1 MPPKLIPKAEVTF
14 DVPRTVNGVTD
25 EFITNSLQHYNV
37 IDNET
42 KVSIVDKNPIGKGTG
57 NCGDLLI
64 MELAYEP
71 KNSDLPKKIVGK
83 FCPEVIP
90 IGMPK
95 RTWRDGALNEINNYT
110 IVGTD
115 TVPHPKFY
123 AGVGNSAKDAF
134 VVLMEYVDDLEGTD
148 ILQPLAVDRCE
159 RALKAVA
166 KLHAKFWGGP
176 KRLGGPVPT
185 LGSPELDQAV
195 PFLGDYRGIMKM
207 MMSENCLM
215 HPISDIQKILPP
227 NVALRMADWPSIVSA
242 KAGNTLN
249 TYAPAMPKT
258 GEPLYAVNPISI
270 VFFDYRS
277 DNIFISQNA
286 PSDSNDLG
294 VKAVDFAACM
304 WAHPM
309 VDVNYLMMT
318 SLDPEELYQ
327 NKDRLIESYRQSLI
341 ENLTLFSNAASV
353 DMSRDDNEIKIGK
366 NPAPV
371 PSLKTMQND
380 LWMQFMWTPMF
391 VWSQLA
397 PVMMARRKMLG
408 EDAVNDRQI
417 KAFQVVM
424 ERAITVMEKYN
435 WADYMKQQPGSA
447 PTCQYCCPC
456 C

>member
-1 MPPKLIPKAEVTF
+1 
-14 DVPRTVNGVTD
+14 
-25 EFITNSLQHYNV
+25 
-37 IDNET
+37 
-42 KVSIVDKNPIGKGTG
+42 
-57 NCGDLLI
+57 
-64 MELAYEP
+64 
-71 KNSDLPKKIVGK
+71 
-83 FCPEVIP
+83 
-90 IGMPK
+90 
-95 RTWRDGALNEINNYT
+95 
-110 IVGTD
+110 
-115 TVPHPKFY
+115 
-123 AGVGNSAKDAF
+123 
-134 VVLMEYVDDLEGTD
+134 MEYVDDLEGTD

-195 PFLGDYRGIMKM
+195 AFLGDYRGIMKM

-215 HPISDIQKILPP
+215 HPISDIQKMLTP

-258 GEPLYAVNPISI
+258 GEPLYTVNPISI

-327 NKDRLIESYRQSLI
+327 NKDRLIESYRQSLV
-341 ENLTLFSNAASV
+341 ENLALFSNAASV

-435 WADYMKQQPGSA
+435 WVDYMKQQPGSA

>member
-1 MPPKLIPKAEVTF
+1 
-14 DVPRTVNGVTD
+14 
-25 EFITNSLQHYNV
+25 
-37 IDNET
+37 
-42 KVSIVDKNPIGKGTG
+42 
-57 NCGDLLI
+57 
-64 MELAYEP
+64 
-71 KNSDLPKKIVGK
+71 
-83 FCPEVIP
+83 
-90 IGMPK
+90 
-95 RTWRDGALNEINNYT
+95 
-110 IVGTD
+110 
-115 TVPHPKFY
+115 
-123 AGVGNSAKDAF
+123 
-134 VVLMEYVDDLEGTD
+134 
-148 ILQPLAVDRCE
+148 
-159 RALKAVA
+159 
-166 KLHAKFWGGP
+166 
-176 KRLGGPVPT
+176 
-185 LGSPELDQAV
+185 
-195 PFLGDYRGIMKM
+195 
-207 MMSENCLM
+207 
-215 HPISDIQKILPP
+215 
-227 NVALRMADWPSIVSA
+227 
-242 KAGNTLN
+242 
-249 TYAPAMPKT
+249 
-258 GEPLYAVNPISI
+258 
-270 VFFDYRS
+270 

-327 NKDRLIESYRQSLI
+327 NKDRLIESYRQSLM
-341 ENLTLFSNAASV
+341 ENLALFSNAASV